1 MLRSEVSRKVVNSCS
16 RSAILVLGLL
26 LRLLLSSLLMID
38 LIVDDKS
45 DLGIVMRLA
54 S

>member
-1 MLRSEVSRKVVNSCS
+1 
-16 RSAILVLGLL
+16 LVLGLL

>member
-1 MLRSEVSRKVVNSCS
+1 
-16 RSAILVLGLL
+16 
-26 LRLLLSSLLMID
+26 LLLSSLLVID